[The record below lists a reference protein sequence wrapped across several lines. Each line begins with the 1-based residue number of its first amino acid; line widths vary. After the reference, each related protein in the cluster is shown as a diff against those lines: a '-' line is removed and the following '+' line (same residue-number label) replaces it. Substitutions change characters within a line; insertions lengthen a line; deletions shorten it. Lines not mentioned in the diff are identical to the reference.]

1 MNCWWRQQS
10 SKVWDIHK
18 QSIVSHPQYAT
29 VAAGT
34 AVQPEVPPILQAC
47 KDSTSSPSQWPPHQ
61 STVVQPE
68 LHPANTRT
76 AWTTVSRTS
85 QHNSASANKSASLP
99 QTQPC
104 QKSTS
109 VIGDPSSEP
118 NLSCARSTPE
128 SLLITP
134 SQESPKTTAKR
145 TTLPMGKTKRIKTSV
160 VGASNTRNIHKFVKS
175 EETDTVVWTNP
186 RCRMQD
192 LENRAHHMIAKDTD
206 LAIIHLGTNDAL
218 NSEAEGQC
226 LLNCS
231 DALDCLEST
240 TGDTPLLMCSVPPT
254 RIARG
259 QRRVQMINELIKFK
273 CNKSNKMKFVDTGL
287 TLSDIRKDG
296 VHLTTA
302 GKPKLGSVMRRAVQD
317 FPAHQHR
324 MSLWSMLPMQVWTV
338 NVLIKLLH
346 LQICMVSLQ

>member
-1 MNCWWRQQS
+1 MQACRYELLVTTAKFESMRHPQT
-10 SKVWDIHK
+10 
-18 QSIVSHPQYAT
+18 QSIGSHPQYTA

-47 KDSTSSPSQWPPHQ
+47 KDTTSPSQRLPHQ
-61 STVVQPE
+61 YTVVQPE
-68 LHPANTRT
+68 LHPANTQT
-76 AWTTVSRTS
+76 EWTTVSRTS
-85 QHNSASANKSASLP
+85 QRNSASANKSASLP
-99 QTQPC
+99 QTRPC

-109 VIGDPSSEP
+109 VIGDPSSKP
-118 NLSCARSTPE
+118 SLSRARSTPE
-128 SLLITP
+128 SLLTP
-134 SQESPKTTAKR
+134 SQGSPKTTARR
-145 TTLPMGKTKRIKTSV
+145 TTLPMGKTKRIKASV
-160 VGASNTRNIHKFVKS
+160 IGASNTRNLHKFVKS
-175 EETDTVVWTNP
+175 EETDTIVWTNP
-186 RCRMQD
+186 GCRMQD

-206 LAIIHLGTNDAL
+206 VAIIHLGTNDAL
-218 NSEAEGQC
+218 NSETEGQC

-302 GKPKLGSVMRRAVQD
+302 GKAKLGSVMRRAVQD

-324 MSLWSMLPMQVWTV
+324 MSL
-338 NVLIKLLH
+338 
-346 LQICMVSLQ
+346 